1 MRLAGFN
8 INGFGIFHNVKLGDL
23 SPGLTVFV
31 GENESGKSTLLGFL
45 RAILFG
51 FPDGRS
57 NENPYPPL
65 AGGRHGG
72 NITVVTDSEDVCV
85 VERYAGPRGGKMNV
99 HKPDHAQ
106 DGTAFLGRLL
116 GKANKALF
124 KNIYGFSL
132 TELQNFESL
141 NTESVREALFSAGAG
156 IDPSNL
162 VKLKSDLEKTE
173 GELFKPGGTKPKI
186 NALVSRL
193 QAIQK
198 EKRELSG
205 GVEAYDQLRHG
216 IAEHTAEIRRLED
229 ARADL
234 SSALRKQEQWLQ
246 IWPDWINLSLAQEKL
261 ASLEVIEHFPED
273 GLSRYENLKT
283 RLEDAR
289 KTLQEKKENL
299 GRQEAAFSAER
310 MIPDLLHQANLIRQ
324 LQRNQG
330 HFDAVTEEIVP
341 LREEFMNSEEKL
353 RQNLSRLGSQ
363 WDEDRVLSFDL
374 SIATRDEIRRLRAD
388 AKEAELEWQR
398 RRSALDYAESEKK
411 EAENSFRNLGEPPV
425 KDPEVLNQMRK
436 ACQGLKNL
444 ISRVR
449 LLENDL
455 NYSQERLNDLEQDEA
470 ALEEVLKPGPL
481 AFPLWLVPVI
491 VAAGLLF
498 LTWAGL
504 HESWYQGAVV
514 AGLSSLVALS
524 LWLVRTRLRK
534 DDQERRQAGAERFH
548 RLVARV
554 QELEDEKRET
564 ENELKQVQE
573 DMTVATG
580 LLSLSEMPNLEILE
594 HTEEKL
600 AGQMD
605 RLIRWR
611 KANEDLEESTR
622 RRDEASQAMGR
633 AGEALEEIERR
644 WGAWLKKR
652 ALDGSLTPDG
662 ALETLSLIESCRD
675 QAHRMNRLRSKLAT
689 LEDMK
694 RSYISLVNKVLAA
707 CGRREVTEEEIHAAV
722 QNLIQD
728 FYKTEKAAQT
738 RDLLHNEMK
747 VSRESVERIQEQITG
762 LEGEIRSLMRSAG
775 TEDESEFRRRG
786 HVHEAR
792 EGLKL
797 DIAHYED
804 GIKRLAGTPGDIQ
817 KVLEPLSEMSPEELE
832 AKKIALDRD
841 LENTETTLDRFKREQ
856 AALEEQARQ
865 LMQDERISGLRIEEE
880 GLKEQLASLAQ
891 AWCEIK
897 LAQTLIRM
905 GSERY
910 EREMQPQ
917 VVSEAGRFFERL
929 TSGAYRS
936 LVAPM
941 GEHRIEVVGKDES
954 RKQIDQLSRGTAEQ
968 LYLSLRF
975 GFIQEYGKRS
985 ESLPIIMDEIL
996 VNFDSSRARA
1006 AAKTILEFTRKHQ
1019 VLFFTC
1025 HPETVHLFT
1034 EADPEVPVFRIA
1046 GGKVKRVDWRL

>member
-1 MRLAGFN
+1 MRLDGFN
-8 INGFGIFHNVKLGDL
+8 INGFGIFHNVKLGGL

-57 NENPYPPL
+57 NENSYPPL

-72 NITVVTDSEDVCV
+72 NITVVTDSEEVCV
-85 VERYAGPRGGKMNV
+85 VERYPGPRGGKV
-99 HKPDHAQ
+99 KVYKPDHSQVGIAYL
-106 DGTAFLGRLL
+106 DRLL

-132 TELQNFESL
+132 SELQDFESL

-156 IDPSNL
+156 IDPAKM
-162 VKLKSDLEKTE
+162 VKLKADLEKME
-173 GELFKPGGTKPKI
+173 AELFKPGGTKPKI

-198 EKRELSG
+198 EKRALSD
-205 GVEAYDQLRHG
+205 GVEAYDHLRHG
-216 IAEHTAEIRRLED
+216 IAERKAGIRRLED
-229 ARADL
+229 AKADL
-234 SSALRKQEQWLQ
+234 SSALRKQEQWLH

-261 ASLEVIEHFPED
+261 GSLEVIEHFPTD
-273 GLSRYENLKT
+273 GLSRYESLKT
-283 RLEDAR
+283 RLEDSR

-310 MIPDLLHQANLIRQ
+310 VIPDLLHQANLIRQ
-324 LQRNQG
+324 LQRHQG
-330 HFDAVTEEIVP
+330 HFDAVTEEIFP
-341 LREEFMNSEEKL
+341 LREELLSSEEKL
-353 RQNLSRLGSQ
+353 RQNLSRLGPQ
-363 WDEDRVLSFDL
+363 WGEERVLSFDL

-388 AKEAELEWQR
+388 ANEAELELQKR
-398 RRSALDYAESEKK
+398 KSALDYAESEEK
-411 EAENSFRNLGEPPV
+411 EEEKSLRNMAEPPV

-449 LLENDL
+449 FLENDL
-455 NYSQERLNDLEQDEA
+455 NYSQERLSDLEQDKA
-470 ALEEVLKPGPL
+470 ALEEALKPRPFS
-481 AFPLWLVPVI
+481 FPIWPVPAI

-498 LTWAGL
+498 MTWAGL
-504 HESWYQGAVV
+504 RESWDQGAVV
-514 AGLSSLVALS
+514 AGLSCLVALS
-524 LWLVRTRLRK
+524 LWFLRTRLQK
-534 DDQERRQAGAERFH
+534 DEQERRQGGAERFH
-548 RLVARV
+548 HLVAKV
-554 QELEDEKRET
+554 QELQDEKRET

-573 DMTVATG
+573 DMTVAMG

-600 AGQMD
+600 AGQID
-605 RLIRWR
+605 GLIRWR
-611 KANEDLEESTR
+611 KASEDLEELKK

-633 AGEALEEIERR
+633 AGRAVEEIQQR
-644 WGAWLKKR
+644 WEGWLRKR
-652 ALDGSLTPDG
+652 ALDGGLTLDG
-662 ALETLSLIESCRD
+662 ALETLSLIESSRD
-675 QAHRMNRLRSKLAT
+675 QAHRMNRLRSKLAD
-689 LEDMK
+689 LEDMRK
-694 RSYISLVNKVLAA
+694 SYISLVNKVLVA
-707 CGRREVTEEEIHAAV
+707 CGRREVTDEEVQVAV

-728 FYKTEKAAQT
+728 FSNTERAAQS
-738 RDLLHNEMK
+738 RDLLQKEVK
-747 VSRESVERIQEQITG
+747 VSRESVQRIQEQVTG
-762 LEGEIRSLMRSAG
+762 LDREIRSLMRSAG

-792 EGLKL
+792 EGLKR
-797 DIAHYED
+797 DIAHCED
-804 GIKRLAGTPGDIQ
+804 RIKGLAGTTGDVQ
-817 KVLEPLSEMSPEELE
+817 KVLEPLSQMSLEELE
-832 AKKIALDRD
+832 AKKIALEGD
-841 LENTETTLDRFKREQ
+841 LEETEFTLDRLKREQ
-856 AALEEQARQ
+856 AALEEQERQ
-865 LMQDERISGLRIEEE
+865 LMQDERISALRIEEE
-880 GLKEQLASLAQ
+880 GLKEQLASLAD
-891 AWCEIK
+891 AWCETK

-929 TSGAYRS
+929 TSGAYRC

-941 GEHRIEVVGKDES
+941 GEHRIEVVAKDES

-996 VNFDSSRARA
+996 VNFDPLRARA
-1006 AAKTILEFTRKHQ
+1006 AAKAILEFTRKHQ

-1025 HPETVHLFT
+1025 HPETVHLFA
-1034 EADPEVPVFRIA
+1034 EADPEVPVFKIA
-1046 GGKVKRVDWRL
+1046 RGGVKRR